1 MLLIEP
7 PKCHVKL
14 FPEKLFNI
22 RFRTFSIRTQIKAHD
37 LQVRKTCSA
46 ARDGSF
52 SFFLKRSFRYENDD
66 PSLTIVNDNPSLTK
80 RGGERKPT

>member
-1 MLLIEP
+1 MSCET
-7 PKCHVKL
+7 

-46 ARDGSF
+46 ARDESF
-52 SFFLKRSFRYENDD
+52 
-66 PSLTIVNDNPSLTK
+66 
-80 RGGERKPT
+80 